1 MEKINE
7 LLGNNEQGFQ
17 KDPDFRKDCWKTTFR
32 GGVCGEKISKENI
45 ETFLSLK
52 CTTWSYDYAFATP
65 SGSFIFAYILLR
77 RMKASGLTYPCKKFI
92 HYEALTLFSI
102 AL

>member
-17 KDPDFRKDCWKTTFR
+17 KDPDCRKDCWRTTFR

-45 ETFLSLK
+45 EKCLNLSFK
-52 CTTWSYDYAFATP
+52 RRYWRYDYAFATP
-65 SGSFIFAYILLR
+65 SGTFTYLYIVVENEREWINLLR
-77 RMKASGLTYPCKKFI
+77 S
-92 HYEALTLFSI
+92 
-102 AL
+102 